1 MTTFTLKT
9 IMLAS
14 LAAALAACGD
24 NRDLPDA
31 RQRNDASPADA
42 RCSDCP
48 AAPAIGATQ
57 LDRMGRPAI
66 NTALN
71 HAFDTSSTAADA
83 AKDAY
88 NADKDKPSWPM
99 TYTSALASS
108 IGVFDSFDT
117 GVCGN
122 GICETGETNVSCA
135 ADCTTAGTLDGC
147 GNALLYGTP
156 TMTTSYNAL
165 AGLLANDALFL
176 DTSRGTCS
184 VYLAVELGVV
194 MSSAPTTC
202 GGRAPQY
209 DVIDATYSALAS
221 GIAGFSTDN
230 LFTPKFNCDGAGMHC
245 GDDVAAHTD
254 FLSAFPYLGEPH

>member
-1 MTTFTLKT
+1 MTIKT
-9 IMLAS
+9 IILTS
-14 LAAALAACGD
+14 LFAVLAACGD
-24 NRDLPDA
+24 NRELPDA
-31 RQRNDASPADA
+31 RQHKDASPADA
-42 RCSDCP
+42 PCSNCP
-48 AAPAIGATQ
+48 AAPTIGATQ

-66 NTALN
+66 NTALD
-71 HAFDTSSTAADA
+71 HAFDASSTTANN

-88 NADKDKPSWPM
+88 NADTDKPSWPL
-99 TYTSALASS
+99 TYTSAFAAS

-135 ADCTTAGTLDGC
+135 ADCTTTGTVNGC
-147 GNALLYGTP
+147 GNTLLYGTP

-184 VYLAVELGVV
+184 TYLAVELAVV
-194 MSSAPTTC
+194 MGGAATTC

-209 DVIDATYSALAS
+209 DVIDVTYSALAS
-221 GIAGFSTDN
+221 GIKGFSTDN
-230 LFTPKFNCDGAGMHC
+230 LYTPKFNCDGSGLHC

-254 FLSAFPYLGEPH
+254 YLSAFPYLGEPH